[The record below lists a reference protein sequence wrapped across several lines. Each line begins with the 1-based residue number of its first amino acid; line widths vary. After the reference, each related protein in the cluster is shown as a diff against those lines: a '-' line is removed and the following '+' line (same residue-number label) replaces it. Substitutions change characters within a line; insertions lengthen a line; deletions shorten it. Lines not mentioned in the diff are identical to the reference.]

1 MSEFA
6 VGFVGGGS
14 IARAHAEATAALG
27 YDLRA
32 VADVAEGARDAF
44 AGDYGAEPFASH
56 AEMLDAVG
64 DRLDAVVVAVPNRY
78 HADVAVD
85 CLEAGVPVLVEKPLA
100 HTLADARRVADAA
113 RGSDAPAV
121 VGFNMAFEPATG
133 VVRDALAAGEFGE
146 VYEVGVEYVR
156 RRGVPRLGSWFT
168 RKADSGGGPVVDLGP
183 HVLHVALAALG
194 FPAVEAVSATTGTR
208 FGDRA
213 DYTYLD
219 MWGGGPTDEA
229 AFDVEDHA
237 RALVRTAAG
246 PVHLDVAWASNRE
259 PRKRV
264 RVLGDEAGATFDP
277 NGAAVTFHSTRHGG
291 LATETVETTGAN
303 SFEREWQYV
312 AAVVRGER
320 EHARN
325 TVAEGLAVQTVIE
338 GVYESARRGAEVR
351 VDEL

>member
-1 MSEFA
+1 MTEFA

-14 IARAHAEATAALG
+14 IARAHAEATASLG

-32 VADVAEGARDAF
+32 VADVAEGAREAF

-56 AEMLDAVG
+56 AELLEAVG
-64 DRLDAVVVAVPNRY
+64 DRLDAVVVAVPNRH

-85 CLEAGVPVLVEKPLA
+85 CLAADVPVLVEKPLA
-100 HTLADARRVADAA
+100 NTLAEARRIAEAA
-113 RGSDAPAV
+113 RASDAPAV
-121 VGFNMAFEPATG
+121 VGFDWAFEPATG
-133 VVRDALAAGEFGE
+133 VVLDALAAGEFGE
-146 VYEVGVEYVR
+146 VYEVGVDYVR

-168 RKADSGGGPVVDLGP
+168 RREQSGGGPVVDIGP
-183 HVLHVALAALG
+183 HVLHVALSALG
-194 FPAVEAVSATTGTR
+194 FPTVEAVSATAGTH
-208 FGDRA
+208 FGDRE

-219 MWGGGPTDEA
+219 MWGGGPTAEA

-246 PVHLDVAWASNRE
+246 TVHLDVTWASNRE

-264 RVLGDEAGATFDP
+264 EVLGDAGGATFDP
-277 NGAAVTFHSTRHGG
+277 KSAEVTFHSTRHGG
-291 LATETVETTGAN
+291 LATETVETAGAN
-303 SFEREWQYV
+303 SFEREWEYV

-338 GVYESARRGAEVR
+338 GVYESAERGAEVR
-351 VDEL
+351 ADEL